1 MKHASIFLI
10 LLSACVFDPSRNKRP
25 ARLQLGANARHF
37 SAPMSS
43 AVAFRDSTPPPK
55 VMTESYEAVAATA
68 QFTLGMRHRTYVGG
82 ELETGALDSR
92 GSSTA
97 GVYGVFGVDLP
108 FAAGALGAELASGW
122 RSVRYSTDTDDISN
136 LVVEPRLRASVWLSE
151 QTTLSVT
158 GGMTLDDRPVF
169 MAGVSIGIHSN
180 DFGAWKK

>member
-1 MKHASIFLI
+1 MAWVERLYCSSLR
-10 LLSACVFDPSRNKRP
+10 ADDVVFGIRFQ
-25 ARLQLGANARHF
+25 AAITGTGTQ
-37 SAPMSS
+37 
-43 AVAFRDSTPPPK
+43 
-55 VMTESYEAVAATA
+55 AVAATA